1 MRAHRYDRIF
11 AAGERRHG
19 QTSKIERSSGNVF
32 IDLGFP
38 KAEAK
43 NLMLRCQLM
52 FEISE
57 IARSMTHAKAVLR
70 LGITHSR
77 LNDLLLRG
85 RIDRFSLDALV
96 NMATSAGLHVRLE
109 IASP

>member
-1 MRAHRYDRIF
+1 M
-11 AAGERRHG
+11 GRRV
-19 QTSKIERSSGNVF
+19 KIERSSRNVF

-52 FEISE
+52 FGISE

-77 LNDLLLRG
+77 LNDLRRG
-85 RIDRFSLDALV
+85 RIHRFSLDALV